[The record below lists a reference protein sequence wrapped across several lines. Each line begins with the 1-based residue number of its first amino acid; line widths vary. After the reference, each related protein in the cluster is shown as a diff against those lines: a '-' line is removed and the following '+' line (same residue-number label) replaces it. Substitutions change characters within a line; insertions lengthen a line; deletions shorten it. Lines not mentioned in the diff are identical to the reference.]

1 MWQTNEYKCVDEI
14 ETCCVTVSNV
24 LFLWRYS
31 FGHLELGGGERDG
44 RAGIREEGE
53 NGADLRYCSNLHPV
67 VFLFLSEDMRGGP
80 GGEKE

>member
-1 MWQTNEYKCVDEI
+1 MWQTNEYECVDEI

-44 RAGIREEGE
+44 RAAIRE
-53 NGADLRYCSNLHPV
+53 
-67 VFLFLSEDMRGGP
+67 
-80 GGEKE
+80 